1 MSTSLS
7 GKVVLVTGASA
18 GIGRACAI
26 ALARAGAKVIATG
39 RRQGELDKLATE
51 CGSGVETIAGDL
63 DDVGFCADLA
73 ARTRGVDILVSNAG
87 VLKYA
92 PLLEM
97 TEADIDWMFRTNV
110 LASFRITLAVGRSM
124 AERGRGHII
133 VMTSTAAR
141 DVYPLGV
148 IYCATKHALSAFAR
162 GLRVELQGRGVK
174 VTEIAPGMVDTGI
187 RTASDH
193 PAVLEA
199 LRVRKFT
206 ALTAEEVAEAVIYA
220 AQANPN
226 LAPDFIEL
234 RPRGSG

>member
-18 GIGRACAI
+18 GIGRASVV
-26 ALARAGAKVIATG
+26 ALVRAGARVIATG
-39 RRQGELDKLATE
+39 RRRGQLDKLAQE
-51 CGSGVETIAGDL
+51 CGSAVETVAGDL
-63 DDVGFCADLA
+63 EDTGFCADLA
-73 ARTRGVDILVSNAG
+73 TRARDVDILLSNAG

-92 PLLEM
+92 PLLDT
-97 TEADIDWMFRTNV
+97 TEADIDWMFRINV
-110 LASFRITLAVGRSM
+110 LASFRITLAVARAM

-133 VMTSTAAR
+133 VMTSIAAR

-148 IYCATKHALSAFAR
+148 IYCTTKHALSAFAR

-187 RTASDH
+187 RAVSDH

-206 ALTAEEVAEAVIYA
+206 ALTADEVAEAVVYA

-226 LAPDFIEL
+226 LSPDFIDL